1 MFVSREKGTVGIR
14 LLSPETLAEA
24 CAVSRTW
31 IYARVR
37 SGEIPHLKL
46 GHYVRFDQDE
56 VLKWLASHRRGPLPS
71 PPEMRQAP
79 EEVEAG

>member
-1 MFVSREKGTVGIR
+1 VGIC

-24 CAVSRTW
+24 CDVPRTW

-46 GHYVRFDQDE
+46 GHYVRFEQDE
-56 VLKWLASHRRGPLPS
+56 VLKWLASHRREPLSS
-71 PPEMRQAP
+71 PPEIRRAL
-79 EEVEAG
+79 EEMEAGG